1 MSLIDSKED
10 PITQILKNSILQS
23 QELADVID
31 QRAEYL
37 IKSRVHEQTLTR
49 KQMAEKYQV
58 SPQSIARLSKDE
70 LRRLGFKL
78 IKVGVQ
84 VRYDRIDIVGTSRE
98 TYRRVKM
105 NKQ

>member
-1 MSLIDSKED
+1 
-10 PITQILKNSILQS
+10 
-23 QELADVID
+23 
-31 QRAEYL
+31 
-37 IKSRVHEQTLTR
+37 
-49 KQMAEKYQV
+49 MAEKYQV